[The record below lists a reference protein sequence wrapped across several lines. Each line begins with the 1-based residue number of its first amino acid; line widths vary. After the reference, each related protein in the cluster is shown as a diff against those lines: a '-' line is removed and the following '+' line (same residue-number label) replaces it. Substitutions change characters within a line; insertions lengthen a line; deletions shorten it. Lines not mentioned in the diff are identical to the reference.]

1 MNFGAEFEN
10 YNEQIF
16 VLPLDNSINQL
27 VLGEGKGTGQIY
39 IGLERW
45 GTKSLIGTLY
55 PSNAKSKEFLSLY
68 AKHFNCIE
76 LNSTHYGVPEESV
89 VKEWTSKV
97 PNDFIFCPKYL
108 QSITHSSLR
117 DADQFTEPFMNGL
130 LHFGKK
136 LGPIFLQF
144 PESVRPG
151 SFSKKLLDYLQSL
164 RKSYP
169 AQQFFIELRHPEWF
183 EPNIWNPFTK
193 QLKELQVGLV
203 ITDTPAIRYV
213 LHMTLT
219 IPAVMIRF
227 VCLGNHPQDA
237 IRIDEWREK
246 LEAWKQQG
254 LERAFIFLHIQ
265 DEPQIASYAKKVQQ
279 LFGIDNSVNNT
290 PTTLF

>member
-1 MNFGAEFEN
+1 MNFGAEFEQ

-16 VLPLDNSINQL
+16 VLPSDNEINQS
-27 VLGEGKGTGQIY
+27 VLKDGRGKGKIY

-55 PSNAKSKEFLSLY
+55 PSNVKSKEQLTLY
-68 AKHFNCIE
+68 AKNFDCIE
-76 LNSTHYGVPEESV
+76 LNSSHYSVPGETA
-89 VKEWTSKV
+89 VKDWADKV
-97 PNDFIFCPKYL
+97 PGDFLFCPKFL
-108 QSITHSSLR
+108 QAITHSSLR
-117 DADQFTEPFMNGL
+117 DAGTLTAPFMEGL
-130 LHFGKK
+130 LHFGKN

-144 PESVRPG
+144 SDSVRPG
-151 SFSKKLLDYLQSL
+151 TFSKKLLDYLESL

-169 AQQFFIELRHPEWF
+169 EQKFFVELRHPEWF
-183 EPNIWNPFTK
+183 EPNVWNPFTK

-219 IPAVMIRF
+219 IPEVMIRF

-237 IRIDEWREK
+237 IRIEQWKFK
-246 LEAWKQQG
+246 LEQWKKKG

-265 DEPQIASYAKKVQQ
+265 DESKIASYSKMIQQ
-279 LFGIDNSVNNT
+279 LFGNDNSVNNV
-290 PTTLF
+290 PATLF